1 MNRDFIVQ
9 NIQYYLQL
17 LWRQKIYFL
26 IPSLAIM
33 VIGSIL
39 VFSQPRSYYAEAL
52 LIVEGQQIPSTLVP
66 ATVTNERLQLLE
78 QRVLARDSLIDLAQR
93 YDLYPALRGVVSN
106 DVIASQVRLGI
117 TFTAVTP
124 EGMDATAASSIVH
137 VGFKYSDPNVAAAVT
152 SGLVDML
159 MNETKRLRVSRATET
174 AQFLTREANDI
185 EAKLREKET
194 FRDRFVEENK
204 DSMPSRIP
212 QLNTEL
218 QEKERDL
225 SALETVIAS
234 QNEDVSLLEA
244 QLRLGVENSAD
255 AGRRRA
261 QLDQLQNQMDEAR
274 LIYSDSHPQ
283 IRALRQ
289 KIDLLTAQAASAAT
303 ADSTAATTAVPA
315 NLTPDLALIS
325 QRITIAK
332 SRQTSLLQQRDQMRA
347 RITTLK
353 TAIGRGP
360 DIEAQVSAIETERAS
375 LQRSLDD
382 MKVKL
387 ETARI
392 GERLEND
399 QSAMQIQVI
408 ETPVVPQYPTQSRKL
423 FLMVVI
429 GLALAAGAAAAV
441 ASDILTPTIRGTFD
455 LAEALR
461 GQTLVV
467 IPEWSPTDATHESLP
482 ARVGAI
488 FRRMFAGISF
498 GKKSTA

>member
-1 MNRDFIVQ
+1 
-9 NIQYYLQL
+9 
-17 LWRQKIYFL
+17 
-26 IPSLAIM
+26 
-33 VIGSIL
+33 
-39 VFSQPRSYYAEAL
+39 
-52 LIVEGQQIPSTLVP
+52 
-66 ATVTNERLQLLE
+66 
-78 QRVLARDSLIDLAQR
+78 
-93 YDLYPALRGVVSN
+93 
-106 DVIASQVRLGI
+106 
-117 TFTAVTP
+117 
-124 EGMDATAASSIVH
+124 
-137 VGFKYSDPNVAAAVT
+137 
-152 SGLVDML
+152 
-159 MNETKRLRVSRATET
+159 
-174 AQFLTREANDI
+174 
-185 EAKLREKET
+185 
-194 FRDRFVEENK
+194 
-204 DSMPSRIP
+204 
-212 QLNTEL
+212 
-218 QEKERDL
+218 
-225 SALETVIAS
+225 
-234 QNEDVSLLEA
+234 
-244 QLRLGVENSAD
+244 
-255 AGRRRA
+255 
-261 QLDQLQNQMDEAR
+261 MDEAR

-332 SRQTSLLQQRDQMRA
+332 SRQTSLLQQRDQMRT

-467 IPEWSPTDATHESLP
+467 IPEWSPTDATHESSL
-482 ARVGAI
+482 AKVGAI